1 MAVSSKALLPGTFI
15 FGGSRDY
22 RVVKP
27 LGSGGFGI
35 TYLVECQLEGGL
47 TAYFAMK
54 EHFLDRRCDR
64 TPGTTAVVF
73 SRPVADEVHNSMGDF
88 IAEANRLRK
97 LGEGHSN
104 IVKVHDIF
112 RANNTA
118 YYVME
123 YLEGQTLRSYVQA
136 RGALTPAETRHLLT
150 PIADALG
157 FLHRNRLTHLD
168 VKPDNIMLTPDDDDS
183 VRPVLIDFGLSKH
196 YDGDGRPTSSVNISA
211 CTHGYSPIEQY
222 GGLSE
227 FQPTADIYSL
237 GATMMFCLTG
247 RNPGISTGML
257 PGELMAAM
265 AHIPGDMPLLIEA
278 MMAPQRNMRPQSMES
293 VLDALAE
300 PGMVSDSMSR
310 YRGGL
315 VPPVPP
321 APPGLP
327 PAPPAPPVRRSNTVR
342 NIVIVAAVL
351 CLVALAAGILYMV
364 SSSSPARER
373 IEQCDLFAE
382 YTTTEVVDS
391 HSRFI
396 TGATA
401 YTPVMGISL
410 KWDSQIDF
418 DILAVEP
425 GGNTIYYGS
434 TQSHATG
441 GQFDNDMLGGPGSE
455 ETIIWARPVAGTYYF
470 FASTRTPF
478 DDFEEVVF
486 TLTADGTEDTS
497 RIRLKSIADPS
508 FSNPEYF
515 LLGTFNIE

>member
-22 RVVKP
+22 RVVRP

-47 TAYFAMK
+47 FAYFALK
-54 EHFLDRRCDR
+54 EHFLERRCDR
-64 TPGTTAVVF
+64 TAGTTAVVY
-73 SRPVADEVHNSMGDF
+73 SQPVAEEVENSMRDF
-88 IAEANRLRK
+88 IAEANRLRR

-112 RANNTA
+112 CANNTA

-136 RGALTPAETRHLLT
+136 RGALTPVETRQLLT
-150 PIADALG
+150 PVADALG
-157 FLHRNRLTHLD
+157 FLHSNRLTHLD
-168 VKPDNIMLTPDDDDS
+168 VKPDNIMLTADDDS

-196 YDGDGRPTSSVNISA
+196 YGDDGRPTSSVNIAA

-247 RNPGISTGML
+247 RDPGISTGML

-310 YRGGL
+310 YRGAV
-315 VPPVPP
+315 VPPP
-321 APPGLP
+321 
-327 PAPPAPPVRRSNTVR
+327 PPAPPVPPVPAALPARRSNTVR
-342 NIVIVAAVL
+342 NIAIVAAV
-351 CLVALAAGILYMV
+351 VGAIALAAGILFMV
-364 SSSSPARER
+364 STSSPSRGR
-373 IEQCDLFAE
+373 IDVCDLFAE

-396 TGATA
+396 TGDTT

-410 KWDSQIDF
+410 KWDSQIDL
-418 DILAVEP
+418 DIVAVEP

-441 GQFDNDMLGGPGSE
+441 GQFDNDMLGGPGAE
-455 ETIIWARPVAGTYYF
+455 ETITWSRPVPGTYYF
-470 FASTRTPF
+470 FASTRRAI
-478 DDFEEVVF
+478 DDLEEVVF

-497 RIRLKSIADPS
+497 RILLKSLVSPS

-515 LLGTFNIE
+515 LLGTYEFE